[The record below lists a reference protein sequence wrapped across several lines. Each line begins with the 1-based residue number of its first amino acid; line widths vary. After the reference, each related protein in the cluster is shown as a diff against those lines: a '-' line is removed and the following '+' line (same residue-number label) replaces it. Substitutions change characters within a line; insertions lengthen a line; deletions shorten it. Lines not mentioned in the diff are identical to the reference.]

1 MSNKLELRE
10 WVNYQPIWLV
20 IGLILLVLLVAWYFF
35 VFFSTRRRKQQT
47 LATLKPRPYIPPD
60 LTNLKAKYQALI
72 DEVEQ
77 KYTTKE
83 LSARQVHQKLSYL
96 LRMFVFETRGHRV
109 DTLTLNDLKKTRY
122 SELTKAIEQFY
133 MPEFAAVER
142 GNVHEALDLSR
153 KVVAEW
159 N

>member
-1 MSNKLELRE
+1 
-10 WVNYQPIWLV
+10 
-20 IGLILLVLLVAWYFF
+20 
-35 VFFSTRRRKQQT
+35 
-47 LATLKPRPYIPPD
+47 
-60 LTNLKAKYQALI
+60 
-72 DEVEQ
+72 
-77 KYTTKE
+77 
-83 LSARQVHQKLSYL
+83 
-96 LRMFVFETRGHRV
+96 MFVFETRGHRV

-142 GNVHEALDLSR
+142 GNVHEALELSR